1 MTLPDSQVAQSV
13 YHYIDLGTGSMI
25 IQVLIASSVGILF
38 VTKAHIK
45 NIITKI
51 KSFKDKRENEN
62 Q

>member
-1 MTLPDSQVAQSV
+1 MILPDSQVAQSV

-38 VTKAHIK
+38 VTKTHIK